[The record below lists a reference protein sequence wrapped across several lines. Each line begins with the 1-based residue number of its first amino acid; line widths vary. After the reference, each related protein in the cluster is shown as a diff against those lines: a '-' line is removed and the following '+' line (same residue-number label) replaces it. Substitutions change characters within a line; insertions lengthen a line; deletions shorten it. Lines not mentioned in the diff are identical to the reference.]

1 MPPFVTD
8 QGLVTQCDF
17 RRKAELRNYW
27 RGSMKLKHIISAGI
41 LVLCFIQVVLAASKP
56 DFSGNWVMD
65 KNRSFSN
72 PPGLEQTLLVSH
84 TGDQIK
90 VEAKLKTQQGE
101 QTISET
107 YTLDGKETEFAPPG
121 AQPGAKGKRKAMWLP
136 DGRGAVIE
144 DIVTS
149 DSANGPVTRKTI
161 RKWTLSPDG
170 RTLTVDY
177 YFDDQRGS
185 FEAKRVFTKQ

>member
-1 MPPFVTD
+1 
-8 QGLVTQCDF
+8 
-17 RRKAELRNYW
+17 
-27 RGSMKLKHIISAGI
+27 MKPKMVFCCASTI
-41 LVLCFIQVVLAASKP
+41 LCLLQIAAALAKP
-56 DFSGNWVMD
+56 DFSGTWVMD
-65 KNRSFSN
+65 VNRSFSN
-72 PPGLEQTLLVSH
+72 PPGLEQTLTVVH

-90 VEAKLKTQQGE
+90 VDAKLKTQQQGE
-101 QTISET
+101 QTINET

-144 DIVTS
+144 DVVTS
-149 DSANGPVTRKTI
+149 DSPNGPVIRKTM

-170 RTLTVDY
+170 STLTVDY

-185 FEAKRVFTKQ
+185 FEAKRVFVKK

>member
-1 MPPFVTD
+1 MKPK
-8 QGLVTQCDF
+8 LVSSC
-17 RRKAELRNYW
+17 AV
-27 RGSMKLKHIISAGI
+27 A
-41 LVLCFIQVVLAASKP
+41 VLCTLPFATALAKP
-56 DFSGNWVMD
+56 DFSGTWVMD
-65 KNRSFSN
+65 VNRSFSN
-72 PPGLEQTLLVSH
+72 PPGLEQTLTVVH

-90 VEAKLKTQQGE
+90 VDAKLKTQQGE
-101 QTISET
+101 QTIEET

-121 AQPGAKGKRKAMWLP
+121 AQPGVKGKRKSMWLP

-144 DIVTS
+144 DVVTS
-149 DSANGPVTRKTI
+149 DSPNGPVTRKTT

-185 FEAKRVFTKQ
+185 FEAKRVFAKR

>member
-1 MPPFVTD
+1 MKPK
-8 QGLVTQCDF
+8 LVINCAAAALFLFQI
-17 RRKAELRNYW
+17 A
-27 RGSMKLKHIISAGI
+27 
-41 LVLCFIQVVLAASKP
+41 LALAKP
-56 DFSGNWVMD
+56 DFTGKWVMD
-65 KNRSFSN
+65 TNRSFSN
-72 PPGLEQTLLVSH
+72 PPGLEQTLMVVH
-84 TGDQIK
+84 ANDQIK
-90 VEAKLKTQQGE
+90 VESKLKTQQQGE
-101 QTISET
+101 QTINET

-149 DSANGPVTRKTI
+149 DSPNGQVTRKTT

-170 RTLTVDY
+170 GTLTVDY

-185 FEAKRVFTKQ
+185 FEAKRVFVKK